1 MFINNNKMTYT
12 ETDNETDNETD
23 SDSDYDSEDDN
34 LYIYGP
40 EEQSITKYSIS
51 LCELYN
57 NRIHGPV
64 NSSVLYHYLVCYRFK
79 NLNIKYINDIAESIK
94 NEYKFLHNKNH
105 NIYRNYRNIINNE
118 NYIKPEITEC
128 IYLNTGHFIAIKKT
142 IWIKL
147 IQRTWKTVLKKRE
160 IIIKK
165 RCHIKAILHREI
177 KGTWPKDCCN
187 YPGLKGMLSK
197 LIKFNCV

>member
-1 MFINNNKMTYT
+1 MTDT
-12 ETDNETDNETD
+12 ETD
-23 SDSDYDSEDDN
+23 SVSDYDSEDNN

-40 EEQSITKYSIS
+40 EEQSITKYCIS

-79 NLNIKYINDIAESIK
+79 NLNIKYINDISESIK
-94 NEYKFLHNKNH
+94 NEYNILHNKNH

-118 NYIKPEITEC
+118 NYINPEITEC

-165 RCHIKAILHREI
+165 RCHIKSILYREI